1 MDVEAIVNVAR
12 TSVNEVVG
20 VRRQR
25 VRILA
30 TGSDLRVAEG
40 KFGYDFM
47 REPSRTKT
55 NPAASSATVAA
66 TGIWA
71 VFSSSTEA

>member
-1 MDVEAIVNVAR
+1 MSNSKDF
-12 TSVNEVVG
+12 G
-20 VRRQR
+20 QR
-25 VRILA
+25 I
-30 TGSDLRVAEG
+30 DLRLAG

-47 REPSRTKT
+47 REPKRTKT

-71 VFSSSTEA
+71 VFSSSTVA